1 MGNNVVSIIIIV
13 FCVIMSAYFSAT
25 ETAFSSL
32 NRIRIK
38 NMAEKG
44 NKKAALVMRLS
55 KDYDRLLSSILIGNN
70 IVNIASTSIATI
82 LFVSLL
88 GEEAGASVST
98 VAMTVIVLI
107 FGEVSPK
114 SIAKENP
121 EAFAMLSAPILSFF
135 ITILKPFNFFF
146 IQWKKL
152 LSLVF
157 KAKSDALITDEELL
171 TIVEEA
177 EQEGGIDEDEGTLIR
192 SAIEFNDLRAG
203 DIFTPRIDIIAV
215 EKGVDSDDD
224 VEEAFTE
231 NGFSRLPVFE
241 ESIDNI
247 VGIIHEKDFHKLVYG
262 KAGTLD
268 DIIKPAIYITKSKK
282 AGSLLKEMQREKMH
296 MAVIIDEFG
305 GTVGIVT
312 MEDILEEIVG
322 EIWDEHDKVTTDISQ
337 ISDTEYVVSGG
348 ADIEDVLETFGI
360 DREMEI
366 VSVNGWVME
375 QLRKIPEAGD
385 QFTYENLEVTVLK
398 VNGKRVDTLR
408 IVCTKPLVN
417 TLKEA

>member
-1 MGNNVVSIIIIV
+1 
-13 FCVIMSAYFSAT
+13 
-25 ETAFSSL
+25 
-32 NRIRIK
+32 
-38 NMAEKG
+38 
-44 NKKAALVMRLS
+44 MRLS

-107 FGEVSPK
+107 FGEVYLKALP
-114 SIAKENP
+114 KENP

-224 VEEAFTE
+224 VEAAFTE

-322 EIWDEHDKVTTDISQ
+322 EIW
-337 ISDTEYVVSGG
+337 
-348 ADIEDVLETFGI
+348 
-360 DREMEI
+360 
-366 VSVNGWVME
+366 
-375 QLRKIPEAGD
+375 
-385 QFTYENLEVTVLK
+385 ENMI
-398 VNGKRVDTLR
+398 R
-408 IVCTKPLVN
+408 
-417 TLKEA
+417 

>member
-1 MGNNVVSIIIIV
+1 M
-13 FCVIMSAYFSAT
+13 
-25 ETAFSSL
+25 
-32 NRIRIK
+32 
-38 NMAEKG
+38 
-44 NKKAALVMRLS
+44 
-55 KDYDRLLSSILIGNN
+55 
-70 IVNIASTSIATI
+70 
-82 LFVSLL
+82 
-88 GEEAGASVST
+88 EA
-98 VAMTVIVLI
+98 
-107 FGEVSPK
+107 
-114 SIAKENP
+114 
-121 EAFAMLSAPILSFF
+121 
-135 ITILKPFNFFF
+135 
-146 IQWKKL
+146 
-152 LSLVF
+152 
-157 KAKSDALITDEELL
+157 
-171 TIVEEA
+171 
-177 EQEGGIDEDEGTLIR
+177 
-192 SAIEFNDLRAG
+192 
-203 DIFTPRIDIIAV
+203 
-215 EKGVDSDDD
+215 
-224 VEEAFTE
+224 AFTE

-305 GTVGIVT
+305 G
-312 MEDILEEIVG
+312 
-322 EIWDEHDKVTTDISQ
+322 
-337 ISDTEYVVSGG
+337 